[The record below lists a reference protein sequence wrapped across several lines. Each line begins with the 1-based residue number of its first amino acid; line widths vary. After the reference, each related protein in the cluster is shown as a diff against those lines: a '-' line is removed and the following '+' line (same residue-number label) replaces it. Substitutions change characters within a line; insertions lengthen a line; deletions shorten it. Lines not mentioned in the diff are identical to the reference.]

1 MRTPPSS
8 PVSDVQADAKD
19 AERGSGGALRD
30 QDRLER
36 RAQYGDLLV
45 RSSAQDLF
53 LRGVQAEKRSHEWER
68 GTQECL
74 RHAALFLVG
83 FRNAAP
89 KPKLVV
95 AIIVDQFRYDYMT
108 RFDGDYHDGLRKL
121 HDSGAF
127 FTDAHEAHFP
137 TVTAVGHAAFL
148 TGSIPAIDGIVGNEW
163 FDRETGKTVT
173 SVSDDATKL
182 VGGNGG
188 TGSSPRRLVV
198 TTLGDEIKATGAADT
213 EVIGISLKDRAAILP
228 SGHAANAA
236 YWFEHESGQ
245 FVTSTYYM
253 QAAAGVGAGVQQKR
267 CGEQVCVDEVGRSYR
282 TLPSVLGKPYYE
294 AMIATPYGNDMLEAF
309 AEDALKEERL
319 GRHSGTD
326 VLTVSFSSNDLLGH
340 QVGPDA
346 PEVRDMCIQTD
357 RVLGR
362 LLRAVEAEAGAGN
375 YVVVFTSDHGV
386 APKPEELTKRG
397 IPAGR
402 FSGAEVSQAIE
413 AALTE
418 KYGPGKWIVGS
429 AEMAPYL
436 NHDLLREKHAA
447 LAEAEE
453 IAAEAVRKLPYIFR
467 VYTSAQLEHENLAG
481 DPIGMLMQR
490 GYYRGRAADLF
501 IVQKPYWLAS
511 KEGTSHGTPFSYDTH
526 VPMIF
531 LGSGIR
537 PGRYDEN
544 VRTADIAPT
553 LAALLGVNTPS
564 GSVGRVLPVIEK

>member
-1 MRTPPSS
+1 MPGQVKTAPRWLI
-8 PVSDVQADAKD
+8 
-19 AERGSGGALRD
+19 AL
-30 QDRLER
+30 
-36 RAQYGDLLV
+36 LLAV
-45 RSSAQDLF
+45 SAQ
-53 LRGVQAEKRSHEWER
+53 
-68 GTQECL
+68 
-74 RHAALFLVG
+74 
-83 FRNAAP
+83 AAP
-89 KPKLVV
+89 PNAPKTKLVV

-108 RFDGDYHDGLRKL
+108 RFDSDYRDGLRQL
-121 HDSGAF
+121 RDRGAF

-148 TGSIPAIDGIVGNEW
+148 SGSIPAIDGIVGNEW

-182 VGGNGG
+182 LGGSGG
-188 TGSSPRRLVV
+188 AGSSPRRLIAS
-198 TTLGDEIKATGAADT
+198 TLGDEIKATGAADT

-228 SGHAANAA
+228 AGHAANAA
-236 YWFEHESGQ
+236 YWFESESGQ
-245 FVTSTYYM
+245 FVSSTYYM
-253 QAAAGVGAGVQQKR
+253 PELPAWVQAFNKSGAAGKYASLKWMPADNVAGAQPFRV
-267 CGEQVCVDEVGRSYR
+267 
-282 TLPSVLGKPYYE
+282 LPSVPGKPYYD
-294 AMIATPYGNDMLEAF
+294 AMTATPYGNDMLEAF
-309 AEDALKEERL
+309 AEEALKEERL

-326 VLTVSFSSNDLLGH
+326 VLAVSFSSNDLLGH

-362 LLRAVEAEAGAGN
+362 LLRAVEAQAGAGN

-386 APKPEELTKRG
+386 APKPEELTKRA

-402 FSGAEVSQAIE
+402 FARAEVYQAIE
-413 AALTE
+413 GALTE

-429 AEMAPYL
+429 AELAPYL
-436 NHDLLREKHAA
+436 NHDLLQAKHAA
-447 LAEAEE
+447 LGEAQE
-453 IAAEAVRKLPYIFR
+453 IAADAVRKLPYIFR
-467 VYTSAQLEHENLAG
+467 VYTGAQLAHESLAG
-481 DPIGMLMQR
+481 DPIGILMER

-526 VPMIF
+526 VPVIF
-531 LGSGIR
+531 LGRGIR
-537 PGRYDEN
+537 AGRYDEN

-553 LAALLGVNTPS
+553 LAALLGLNTPS

>member
-1 MRTPPSS
+1 MKTARIWIIA
-8 PVSDVQADAKD
+8 V
-19 AERGSGGALRD
+19 
-30 QDRLER
+30 
-36 RAQYGDLLV
+36 LLAI
-45 RSSAQDLF
+45 SAQ
-53 LRGVQAEKRSHEWER
+53 
-68 GTQECL
+68 
-74 RHAALFLVG
+74 AAS
-83 FRNAAP
+83 NT
-89 KPKLVV
+89 KLVV
-95 AIIVDQFRYDYMT
+95 AIIVDQFRYDYLT
-108 RFDGDYHDGLRKL
+108 RFDGAYQDGLRTL

-137 TVTAVGHAAFL
+137 TVTAVGHAAFM

-163 FDRETGKTVT
+163 FDRESGKTVT

-188 TGSSPRRLVV
+188 AGSSPRRLVV
-198 TTLGDEIKATGAADT
+198 TTLGDEIKATGPADT
-213 EVIGISLKDRAAILP
+213 EVIGVSLKDRAAILP

-245 FVTSTYYM
+245 FVSSTYYM
-253 QAAAGVGAGVQQKR
+253 QSLPAWVRAFNKSDAASKYASAKWL
-267 CGEQVCVDEVGRSYR
+267 SFR
-282 TLPSVLGKPYYE
+282 TLPAVLGKPYYE

-309 AEDALKEERL
+309 AEDALKEEHL

-375 YVVVFTSDHGV
+375 YVVVFSSDHGV
-386 APKPEELTKRG
+386 APKPEELMKRG

-402 FSGAEVSQAIE
+402 FSRAEVYQAIE
-413 AALTE
+413 AALSE
-418 KYGPGKWIVGS
+418 KYGPGKWILGN
-429 AEMAPYL
+429 AELAPYL
-436 NHDLLREKHAA
+436 DRELLRQRHAV

-453 IAAEAVRKLPYIFR
+453 IAADAVRKLPYIFR
-467 VYTSAQLEHENLAG
+467 VYTSTQLEHESFAG
-481 DPIGMLMQR
+481 DPIGILMQR

-511 KEGTSHGTPFSYDTH
+511 QSGTSHGTPFSYDTH
-526 VPMIF
+526 VPVIF
-531 LGSGIR
+531 FGSGIR
-537 PGRYDEN
+537 AGLYHEN
-544 VRTADIAPT
+544 IRTADIAPT

>member
-1 MRTPPSS
+1 MWCR
-8 PVSDVQADAKD
+8 
-19 AERGSGGALRD
+19 RWFIAL
-30 QDRLER
+30 
-36 RAQYGDLLV
+36 LLV
-45 RSSAQDLF
+45 ASA
-53 LRGVQAEKRSHEWER
+53 
-68 GTQECL
+68 
-74 RHAALFLVG
+74 HAAT
-83 FRNAAP
+83 RT
-89 KPKLVV
+89 KLVV
-95 AIIVDQFRYDYMT
+95 AIIVDQFRYDYLT

-121 HDSGAF
+121 HDSGAY
-127 FTDAHEAHFP
+127 FTDGHEAHFP

-148 TGSIPAIDGIVGNEW
+148 TGSTPAIDGIVGNDW

-173 SVSDDATKL
+173 SVSDEATKL

-188 TGSSPRRLVV
+188 AGSSPRRLVV
-198 TTLGDEIKATGAADT
+198 TTLGDEIKATGPADS

-228 SGHAANAA
+228 AGHAANAA

-245 FVTSTYYM
+245 FVTSDYYLKELPAWV
-253 QAAAGVGAGVQQKR
+253 QAFNRSDAARKYASAKWGV
-267 CGEQVCVDEVGRSYR
+267 YR
-282 TLPSVLGKPYYE
+282 TLPTVLGKPYYE

-309 AEDALKEERL
+309 AEEALKEEHL

-362 LLRAVEAEAGAGN
+362 LLQAVEAEAGTGN

-402 FSGAEVSQAIE
+402 FSRDQVYQAIE
-413 AALTE
+413 GALTE
-418 KYGPGKWIVGS
+418 KYGPGKWILGN
-429 AEMAPYL
+429 AELSPYL

-447 LAEAEE
+447 LADAEE

-467 VYTSAQLEHENLAG
+467 VYTGAQLEHESLAG
-481 DPIGMLMQR
+481 DPIGTLMQR
-490 GYYRGRAADLF
+490 SYYRGRAADLF

-511 KEGTSHGTPFSYDTH
+511 KDGTSHGTPFSYDTH
-526 VPMIF
+526 VPVIF
-531 LGSGIR
+531 LGRGIR

>member
-1 MRTPPSS
+1 MPYLNIT
-8 PVSDVQADAKD
+8 
-19 AERGSGGALRD
+19 
-30 QDRLER
+30 R
-36 RAQYGDLLV
+36 RW
-45 RSSAQDLF
+45 F
-53 LRGVQAEKRSHEWER
+53 L
-68 GTQECL
+68 
-74 RHAALFLVG
+74 ALFLLIPAQ
-83 FRNAAP
+83 AAP
-89 KPKLVV
+89 QISSQIASRSTGKTKLVV

-108 RFDGDYHDGLRKL
+108 RFDSAYQDGLRKL

-137 TVTAVGHAAFL
+137 TVTAVGHAAFM
-148 TGSIPAIDGIVGNEW
+148 TGSTPAIDGIVGNDW
-163 FDRETGKTVT
+163 FDRETGKMVT

-188 TGSSPRRLVV
+188 AGSSPNRLVAS
-198 TTLGDEIKATGAADT
+198 TLGDEIKAIGLADT
-213 EVIGISLKDRAAILP
+213 TVIGISLKDRAAILP
-228 SGHAANAA
+228 AGHAAKAA
-236 YWFEHESGQ
+236 YWFDHETGQ
-245 FVTSTYYM
+245 FVSSTYYM
-253 QAAAGVGAGVQQKR
+253 KDLPAWVQAFNKSDAANKYVSAKWMAFK
-267 CGEQVCVDEVGRSYR
+267 
-282 TLPSVLGKPYYE
+282 TLPAVLGKPYYE

-309 AEDALKEERL
+309 TEQALKEEHL
-319 GRHSGTD
+319 GQHSGTD

-346 PEVRDMCIQTD
+346 SEVRDMCLQTD

-362 LLRAVEAEAGAGN
+362 LLHAVEEEAGAGN

-386 APKPEELTKRG
+386 APIPEELTKRG

-402 FSGAEVSQAIE
+402 FSRDQVYQTIE
-413 AALTE
+413 AALAE
-418 KYGPGKWIVGS
+418 KYGPGKWVVGS
-429 AEMAPYL
+429 AELSPYL
-436 NHDLLREKHAA
+436 NHDLLRQKHAA

-453 IAAEAVRKLPYIFR
+453 IAADAVRKLPYIFR

-481 DPIGMLMQR
+481 DPIGTLMQR

-511 KEGTSHGTPFSYDTH
+511 KDGTSHGTPFSYDTH
-526 VPMIF
+526 VPVIF
-531 LGSGIR
+531 LGRGIR

>member
-1 MRTPPSS
+1 M
-8 PVSDVQADAKD
+8 
-19 AERGSGGALRD
+19 
-30 QDRLER
+30 
-36 RAQYGDLLV
+36 
-45 RSSAQDLF
+45 
-53 LRGVQAEKRSHEWER
+53 
-68 GTQECL
+68 
-74 RHAALFLVG
+74 
-83 FRNAAP
+83 
-89 KPKLVV
+89 V
-95 AIIVDQFRYDYMT
+95 AIIVDQFRYDYLT

-121 HDSGAF
+121 HDSGAY
-127 FTDAHEAHFP
+127 FTDGHEAHFP

-148 TGSIPAIDGIVGNEW
+148 TGSIPAINGIVGNDW
-163 FDRETGKTVT
+163 FDRESGKTVT
-173 SVSDDATKL
+173 SVSDEATKL
-182 VGGNGG
+182 VGGSGG
-188 TGSSPRRLVV
+188 TGSSPRRLIAS
-198 TTLGDEIKATGAADT
+198 TLGDEIKATGPADS

-228 SGHAANAA
+228 AGHAADAA

-245 FVTSTYYM
+245 FVTSDYYVKELPAWV
-253 QAAAGVGAGVQQKR
+253 QAFNRSDAARKYASAKWGV
-267 CGEQVCVDEVGRSYR
+267 YR

-309 AEDALKEERL
+309 AEEALKEERL

-362 LLRAVEAEAGAGN
+362 LLQAVEAEAGAGN
-375 YVVVFTSDHGV
+375 YVVVFSSDHGV

-402 FSGAEVSQAIE
+402 FSRDQVYQVIE
-413 AALTE
+413 GALTE
-418 KYGPGKWIVGS
+418 KYGPGKWILGN
-429 AEMAPYL
+429 AELSPYL

-467 VYTSAQLEHENLAG
+467 VYTGAQLEHENLAG
-481 DPIGMLMQR
+481 DPIGTLLQR

-511 KEGTSHGTPFSYDTH
+511 KDGTSHGTPFSYDTH
-526 VPMIF
+526 VPLIF
-531 LGSGIR
+531 LGRGIR

>member
-1 MRTPPSS
+1 MPFRFL
-8 PVSDVQADAKD
+8 A
-19 AERGSGGALRD
+19 AL
-30 QDRLER
+30 LL
-36 RAQYGDLLV
+36 LLV
-45 RSSAQDLF
+45 P
-53 LRGVQAEKRSHEWER
+53 AES
-68 GTQECL
+68 
-74 RHAALFLVG
+74 
-83 FRNAAP
+83 AP
-89 KPKLVV
+89 KTKLVV
-95 AIIVDQFRYDYMT
+95 AIIVDQFRFDYMT
-108 RFDGDYHDGLRKL
+108 RFDSEYQDGLRKL

-148 TGSIPAIDGIVGNEW
+148 SGSTPAIDGIVGNEW
-163 FDRETGKTVT
+163 FDRETGKMVT

-188 TGSSPRRLVV
+188 AGSSPKRLVAS
-198 TTLGDEIKATGAADT
+198 TLGDEIKASGPADS

-228 SGHAANAA
+228 AGHAANAA

-245 FVTSTYYM
+245 FVSSTYYM
-253 QAAAGVGAGVQQKR
+253 QDLPAWVQAFNKSDAANKYASAKWLPFK
-267 CGEQVCVDEVGRSYR
+267 
-282 TLPSVLGKPYYE
+282 TLRAVLGKPYYE

-309 AEDALKEERL
+309 AEEALKEEHL

-340 QVGPDA
+340 RVGPDA

-357 RVLGR
+357 RVLGQ

-402 FSGAEVSQAIE
+402 FSRAEVYQAIE
-413 AALTE
+413 AALSE
-418 KYGPGKWIVGS
+418 KYGPGKWIVGN
-429 AEMAPYL
+429 AELSPYL
-436 NHDLLREKHAA
+436 DHDLLRQKHAA
-447 LAEAEE
+447 LAEAQE
-453 IAAEAVRKLPYIFR
+453 IAADAVRKLPYIFR
-467 VYTSAQLEHENLAG
+467 VYTGTQLEHENLAG
-481 DPIGMLMQR
+481 DPIGVLMQR
-490 GYYRGRAADLF
+490 GYYRGRTADLL

-511 KEGTSHGTPFSYDTH
+511 KDGTSHGTPFSYDTH
-526 VPMIF
+526 VPVIF
-531 LGSGIR
+531 LGRGIR

-544 VRTADIAPT
+544 IRTADIAPT

>member
-1 MRTPPSS
+1 MCHRPRTFMFAILTLAAASLH
-8 PVSDVQADAKD
+8 VF
-19 AERGSGGALRD
+19 
-30 QDRLER
+30 
-36 RAQYGDLLV
+36 AQ
-45 RSSAQDLF
+45 SKQP
-53 LRGVQAEKRSHEWER
+53 
-68 GTQECL
+68 T
-74 RHAALFLVG
+74 
-83 FRNAAP
+83 P

-95 AIIVDQFRYDYMT
+95 AIIVDQFRYDYMS
-108 RFDGDYHDGLRKL
+108 RFDSVYRDGLRKL
-121 HDSGAF
+121 HDTGAF

-182 VGGNGG
+182 LGGNGG
-188 TGSSPRRLVV
+188 IGASPRRLVAS
-198 TTLGDEIKATGAADT
+198 TLGDEIKATGPADT

-228 SGHAANAA
+228 AGHAANAA
-236 YWFEHESGQ
+236 YWFEQESGQ
-245 FVTSTYYM
+245 FVSSTYYM
-253 QAAAGVGAGVQQKR
+253 QKLPAWVLAFNKSGPAKYASAKWLPAGDGASASPFRV
-267 CGEQVCVDEVGRSYR
+267 
-282 TLPSVLGKPYYE
+282 LPAVLGKPYYE

-309 AEDALKEERL
+309 TEDALKEEHL

-362 LLRAVEAEAGAGN
+362 LLRAVETETGAGN

-386 APKPEELTKRG
+386 APMPEELTKRG

-402 FSGAEVSQAIE
+402 FSSAELVQTIE
-413 AALTE
+413 GALTE
-418 KYGPGKWIVGS
+418 KYGPGKWILGN
-429 AEMAPYL
+429 AELAPYL
-436 NHDLLREKHAA
+436 NHDLLREKHAS
-447 LAEAEE
+447 LADAEE
-453 IAAEAVRKLPYIFR
+453 TAAQAVRKLPYIFR
-467 VYTSAQLEHENLAG
+467 VYTAEQLEHDNQPG
-481 DPIGMLMQR
+481 DPIGLLMER

-511 KEGTSHGTPFSYDTH
+511 KQGTSHGTPFSYDTH
-526 VPMIF
+526 VPMIL
-531 LGSGIR
+531 LGRGIL

>member
-1 MRTPPSS
+1 MPFRFL
-8 PVSDVQADAKD
+8 A
-19 AERGSGGALRD
+19 AL
-30 QDRLER
+30 LL
-36 RAQYGDLLV
+36 LLV
-45 RSSAQDLF
+45 P
-53 LRGVQAEKRSHEWER
+53 VQ
-68 GTQECL
+68 
-74 RHAALFLVG
+74 
-83 FRNAAP
+83 AAP
-89 KPKLVV
+89 KTKLVV
-95 AIIVDQFRYDYMT
+95 AIIVDQFRYDYMS
-108 RFDGDYHDGLRKL
+108 RFDSDYQDGLRRL

-148 TGSIPAIDGIVGNEW
+148 SGSIPAIDGIIANEW

-182 VGGNGG
+182 VGGSGG
-188 TGSSPRRLVV
+188 TGSSPRRLVGS
-198 TTLGDEIKATGAADT
+198 TLGDEIKAIGLADI

-228 SGHAANAA
+228 AGHSANAA
-236 YWFEHESGQ
+236 YWFEQASGQ
-245 FVTSTYYM
+245 FVSSTYYM
-253 QAAAGVGAGVQQKR
+253 QDLPGWVQTFNKGDAAKKYVSAKWIPVDGFAPAIAGSLAQLSGAQP
-267 CGEQVCVDEVGRSYR
+267 YR
-282 TLPSVLGKPYYE
+282 VLPAVLGRPYYE

-309 AEDALKEERL
+309 VEDALKEEHL

-346 PEVRDMCIQTD
+346 SEVRDMCIQTD

-362 LLRAVEAEAGAGN
+362 LLRAVEAAAGAGN

-386 APKPEELTKRG
+386 APKPEELTRRG

-402 FSGAEVSQAIE
+402 FSRDQVFQGIE
-413 AALTE
+413 AALSE

-429 AEMAPYL
+429 ADLAPYL
-436 NHDLLREKHAA
+436 NHDLLRDKRAV
-447 LAEAEE
+447 LAEAQE

-467 VYTSAQLEHENLAG
+467 VYTGAQLEHEDVGG
-481 DPIGMLMQR
+481 DPIGRLVDR

-511 KEGTSHGTPFSYDTH
+511 VDGTTHGTPFSYDTH
-526 VPMIF
+526 VPVIF
-531 LGSGIR
+531 LGRGIR

-544 VRTADIAPT
+544 IRTADIAPT

-564 GSVGRVLPVIEK
+564 GSVGRVLSVIEK

>member
-1 MRTPPSS
+1 MGAARKIAGATLALLLLAFS
-8 PVSDVQADAKD
+8 VQ
-19 AERGSGGALRD
+19 
-30 QDRLER
+30 
-36 RAQYGDLLV
+36 
-45 RSSAQDLF
+45 
-53 LRGVQAEKRSHEWER
+53 
-68 GTQECL
+68 
-74 RHAALFLVG
+74 
-83 FRNAAP
+83 AAP
-89 KPKLVV
+89 KTKLVV

-108 RFDGDYHDGLRKL
+108 RFDGDYHDGLREL

-148 TGSIPAIDGIVGNEW
+148 SGSIPAIDGIVGNDW
-163 FDRETGKTVT
+163 YDRETGKMVT

-188 TGSSPRRLVV
+188 TGSSPRRLIV
-198 TTLGDEIKATGAADT
+198 TTLGDEIKATGPADT

-228 SGHAANAA
+228 AGHAANAA

-245 FVTSTYYM
+245 FVTSDYYRKVLPEWV
-253 QAAAGVGAGVQQKR
+253 QAFNKSDAAKKYLAAKWT
-267 CGEQVCVDEVGRSYR
+267 QVETGQPFRV
-282 TLPSVLGKPYYE
+282 LPAILGKPYYE
-294 AMIATPYGNDMLEAF
+294 AMIATPFGNDMLEAF
-309 AEDALKEERL
+309 AEDALKEEHL

-346 PEVRDMCIQTD
+346 PEVRDMCMQTD

-375 YVVVFTSDHGV
+375 YVVVFSSDHGV

-402 FSGAEVSQAIE
+402 FSKTEVYQAIE
-413 AALTE
+413 DALSD
-418 KYGPGKWIVGS
+418 KYGPGKWVVGS
-429 AEMAPYL
+429 AELAPYL
-436 NHDLLREKHAA
+436 NHDLLREKHAV
-447 LAEAEE
+447 LAQAQE
-453 IAAEAVRKLPYIFR
+453 IAADAVRKLPYIFR
-467 VYTSAQLEHENLAG
+467 VYTGAYLEQENLSD
-481 DPIGMLMQR
+481 DPIGVLLQR

-531 LGSGIR
+531 LGRGIR
-537 PGRYDEN
+537 PGRYDEK

>member
-1 MRTPPSS
+1 MPHRSRTSTIAILTLAAAS
-8 PVSDVQADAKD
+8 LQVF
-19 AERGSGGALRD
+19 
-30 QDRLER
+30 
-36 RAQYGDLLV
+36 AQ
-45 RSSAQDLF
+45 SN
-53 LRGVQAEKRSHEWER
+53 KP
-68 GTQECL
+68 T
-74 RHAALFLVG
+74 
-83 FRNAAP
+83 P

-108 RFDGDYHDGLRKL
+108 RFDGSYQDGLRKL

-137 TVTAVGHAAFL
+137 TVTAVGHAVFM
-148 TGSIPAIDGIVGNEW
+148 TGSTPAIDGIVGNEW

-173 SVSDDATKL
+173 SVSDETTKL
-182 VGGNGG
+182 LGGNGG
-188 TGSSPRRLVV
+188 TGSSPRRLVAS
-198 TTLGDEIKATGAADT
+198 TLGDELKATGPADT

-228 SGHAANAA
+228 AGHAANAA
-236 YWFEHESGQ
+236 YWFEQESGQ
-245 FVTSTYYM
+245 FVSSTYYM
-253 QAAAGVGAGVQQKR
+253 PDLPAWVQAFNKNGAAGKYASAKWMPAGEAGSSPFKIM
-267 CGEQVCVDEVGRSYR
+267 
-282 TLPSVLGKPYYE
+282 PSVLGKPYYE

-309 AEDALKEERL
+309 AEDALKEEHL

-326 VLTVSFSSNDLLGH
+326 VLAVSFSSNDLLGH

-362 LLRAVEAEAGAGN
+362 LLRAVETQAGAEN

-386 APKPEELTKRG
+386 APKPEELTKHG

-402 FSGAEVSQAIE
+402 FSSAELYQTIEGA
-413 AALTE
+413 LNE
-418 KYGPGKWIVGS
+418 KYGPGKWILGN
-429 AEMAPYL
+429 AELAPYL
-436 NHDLLREKHAA
+436 NHDLLREKHAS
-447 LAEAEE
+447 LADAEE

-467 VYTSAQLEHENLAG
+467 VYTSAQLEHESMTG

-511 KEGTSHGTPFSYDTH
+511 KQGTSHGTPFSYDTH
-526 VPMIF
+526 VPMIL
-531 LGSGIR
+531 LGRGIR
-537 PGRYDEN
+537 PGRYDDN

-564 GSVGRVLPVIEK
+564 GSVGRVLPIIDK